1 MELTTNQFAVM
12 NMRFTMISGLLP
24 LIGNKKALSAAI
36 KRTAAEYGISKPTVR
51 KYLNLYLE
59 AQDKTVLAPE
69 IRKKE
74 TPENEYAAD
83 IRWALN
89 KYYYC
94 RDKLSLSE
102 VYTLLIKERFYKDG
116 SLVESRPTYGQF
128 LYYYN
133 KHKSTSNKI
142 ITREGLSY
150 YQRNERPLLGDGV
163 QSYASAPGVGM
174 LDSTICDIY
183 IINESGQ
190 LIGRPMLTI
199 CVDAFSS
206 MLMGYS
212 LGWEGGTF
220 SLRNLMQNIIT
231 DKVEHCRSFGIE
243 LDEADW
249 NCKDV
254 LSGRFMTD
262 KGAEYASENFSQITE
277 LGIQVENLRA
287 YRAELKGTVEK
298 AFDIIQDYFKAHLKG
313 QGIIEPDF
321 QERGAP
327 DYRRQACLTLRQ
339 FEAILLNCIIQ
350 YNAGRVIDNFPYSQE
365 MLADKVKPYA
375 ADIWNWGITNSVGI
389 NLVKVSAEKLRLTL
403 LPRTSAKFT
412 RRGLMVN
419 KLRYKATGFRDEY
432 LDGKTGEAAYD
443 PYDVGKVWLV
453 DKDSGFIEF
462 DLIESRFASL
472 SIEAVEEMK
481 EQQKQL
487 IKQEKETA
495 LLSRIMLADAV
506 ETIAQPSNN
515 GNLLTLDNVKNVR
528 KTRQIERERRH

>member
-150 YQRNERPLLGDGV
+150 YQRNERSLLGDGV

-277 LGIQVENLRA
+277 LGIQVENLCA
-287 YRAELKGTVEK
+287 YIRDGKLQTEIISQRGKGGCTPKDWDAIDTQYLPLVIDFVASIKAKEDSGERPVRITAYLAAKELGLPNK
-298 AFDIIQDYFKAHLKG
+298 AFPRLKNCTDY
-313 QGIIEPDF
+313 IS
-321 QERGAP
+321 
-327 DYRRQACLTLRQ
+327 Q
-339 FEAILLNCIIQ
+339 FEESREEYWAREIVWAYHYIDAIGDKMQYASFRKLLNVRRS
-350 YNAGRVIDNFPYSQE
+350 YMV
-365 MLADKVKPYA
+365 A
-375 ADIWNWGITNSVGI
+375 ALPFIKDDSIRMAVGNI
-389 NLVKVSAEKLRLTL
+389 SEK
-403 LPRTSAKFT
+403 
-412 RRGLMVN
+412 
-419 KLRYKATGFRDEY
+419 
-432 LDGKTGEAAYD
+432 
-443 PYDVGKVWLV
+443 
-453 DKDSGFIEF
+453 
-462 DLIESRFASL
+462 
-472 SIEAVEEMK
+472 
-481 EQQKQL
+481 
-487 IKQEKETA
+487 
-495 LLSRIMLADAV
+495 
-506 ETIAQPSNN
+506 
-515 GNLLTLDNVKNVR
+515 
-528 KTRQIERERRH
+528 